1 MTTAVLNVRM
11 LSFAVMA
18 LVLLLSC
25 FRPVAAQEVDPLL
38 DAIHKF
44 RLQNFLALNAFYN
57 YNGNPDPEL
66 MADIV
71 QSVNRANELMK
82 EIDEKRN
89 SALAENT
96 YQDLATYF
104 QEHKILM
111 NSNVLDVKETGYSDL
126 RVVAQMAA
134 KANELGAQSEE
145 AYQAALKSAGRSDN
159 SPVEMTRE
167 ASLRLAKMMT
177 QYSGFSSS
185 NVAQVFQGSG
195 DSAPID
201 EQARSLDQLMA
212 ELRAIEP
219 ANPTSK
225 EALRKAKS
233 TWDFIRDSYIDYT
246 AKNVSFVINRY
257 SKSIIKNLETAIP
270 GLAGA

>member
-1 MTTAVLNVRM
+1 MTTAVNVRM
-11 LSFAVMA
+11 LTFAVMA
-18 LVLLLSC
+18 LALLLSC

-44 RLQNFLALNAFYN
+44 RLQNYLALNAFYN
-57 YNGNPDPEL
+57 YNGSPDPEL
-66 MADIV
+66 MADII

-82 EIDEKRN
+82 EVDVNRN
-89 SALAENT
+89 SVLTEKT

-104 QEHKILM
+104 QEYKILM
-111 NSNVLDVKETGYSDL
+111 NSNVLDVRETGYSDL

-134 KANELGAQSEE
+134 KANELNVQSDE
-145 AYQAALKSAGRSDN
+145 AYQAAFKASGRALN
-159 SPVEMTRE
+159 SSVESLRE

-195 DSAPID
+195 ASGPID
-201 EQARSLDQLMA
+201 EQARKLDQLMTI
-212 ELRAIEP
+212 LKAIEP
-219 ANPTSK
+219 ANEASK
-225 EALRKAKS
+225 ESLRKANS

-257 SKSIIKNLETAIP
+257 SKSIIRNLEATIS
-270 GLAGA
+270 GLTGA